1 MVLANVMCTSS
12 GPGSASLASSWGSQ
26 HNLSNVL
33 VWGDTTDYMY
43 TNFAGAVGGG
53 YPFTM
58 VVDLRTMELVYH
70 QIGDVFSAT
79 SSIDGVINNTH
90 ECD

>member
-1 MVLANVMCTSS
+1 MIVANILCTAQ
-12 GPGSASLASSWGSQ
+12 GPGSASLASSWQGTYG
-26 HNLSNVL
+26 LSNVL

-43 TNFAGAVGGG
+43 NNFAGAVGGG

-70 QIGDVFSAT
+70 QIGDVNGANSAVN
-79 SSIDGVINNTH
+79 SVLNDTH
-90 ECD
+90 PCD

>member
-1 MVLANVMCTSS
+1 MVLANVLCTAS
-12 GPGSASLASSWGSQ
+12 GPGSAALASSWGSQ
-26 HNLSNVL
+26 YNLSNVL

-43 TNFAGAVGGG
+43 YNFAGAVGGG

-58 VVDLRTMELVYH
+58 VIDLRTMELVYH
-70 QIGDVFSAT
+70 QIGAVHSA
-79 SSIDGVINNTH
+79 SSAINGVLNNVH